1 MAKFTIELSDQAV
14 SRLQVI
20 VDKFNQDKGKSL
32 TLQAWMAENLN
43 DIAVNDEMTLEIEK
57 IKQTESELFRQ
68 RVQEA
73 ANLKRNVL
81 VTKLE
86 TSGIV

>member
-1 MAKFTIELSDQAV
+1 MAKFTIDLSDQAV

-20 VDKFNQDKGKSL
+20 VDKYNRDKGKSL
-32 TLQAWMAENLN
+32 TLQEWMVENLN
-43 DIAVNDEMTLEIEK
+43 DVAVNDEMVLEIEK

-73 ANLKRNVL
+73 ANLKRDEL

-86 TSGIV
+86 TAGIV

>member
-1 MAKFTIELSDQAV
+1 MAKFTIDLSDQAV

-20 VDKFNQDKGKSL
+20 VDKYNQDKGKSL
-32 TLQAWMAENLN
+32 TLQEWMVENLN
-43 DIAVNDEMTLEIEK
+43 DVAVNDEMVLEIEK

-73 ANLKRNVL
+73 ANLKRDEL

-86 TSGIV
+86 TAGIV